1 MEDSS
6 TPQWVSWAENQLQRP
21 CRILTP
27 VEDIED
33 IEDIEGI
40 EDIEDIEDIEGI
52 EGIEVM

>member
-33 IEDIEGI
+33 IEGI